1 MDMNVVKAKKQTN
14 MRSAGADHA
23 QHLDAEKTMSLEEA
37 LEFIMDDECLEVT
50 PNFVRIRKTI
60 LSQQQ
65 RGRAK
70 GAKKHAV
77 EA

>member
-1 MDMNVVKAKKQTN
+1 
-14 MRSAGADHA
+14 
-23 QHLDAEKTMSLEEA
+23 MSLEEA

-50 PNFVRIRKTI
+50 PSFVRIRKTI

-70 GAKKHAV
+70 GAKKYAV